1 MEALLSTITVM
12 NLADLTT
19 LVLLLLPGL
28 LLSVLVMVTFAAGG

>member
-1 MEALLSTITVM
+1 M

-19 LVLLLLPGL
+19 LGLLLLPGL